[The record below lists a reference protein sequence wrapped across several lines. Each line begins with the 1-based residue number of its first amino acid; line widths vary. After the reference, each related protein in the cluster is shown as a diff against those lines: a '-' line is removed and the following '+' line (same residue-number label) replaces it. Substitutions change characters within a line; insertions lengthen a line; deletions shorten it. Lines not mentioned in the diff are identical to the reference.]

1 MVKEYGVRLK
11 IYELEDFFGKEAIR
25 SAFEIIEKYKEKGSH
40 NLFKDLV
47 ASLCHAIF
55 YEKRFKEYYLGDKD
69 YILKLVLAI
78 EIHNLLRKN
87 RRLYKKLKEFYFK
100 Y

>member
-1 MVKEYGVRLK
+1 MYNEYGIKNR
-11 IYELEDFFGKEAIR
+11 IYELEDVYGKDLVKA
-25 SAFEIIEKYKEKGSH
+25 AFEKIEEYKEKGSH

>member
-1 MVKEYGVRLK
+1 MYKEAGIKSK
-11 IYELEDFFGKEAIR
+11 IYQLEDYYGKELIKE
-25 SAFEIIEKYKEKGSH
+25 AFLILEKYK
-40 NLFKDLV
+40 FKDLV

-87 RRLYKKLKEFYFK
+87 KQLYKKLKEFYFK